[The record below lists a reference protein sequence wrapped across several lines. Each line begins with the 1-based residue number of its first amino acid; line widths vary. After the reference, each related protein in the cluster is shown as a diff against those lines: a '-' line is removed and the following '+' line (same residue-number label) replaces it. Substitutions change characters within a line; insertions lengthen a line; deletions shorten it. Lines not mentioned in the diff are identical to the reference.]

1 MKEHYDLKTQ
11 TFKRKGA
18 ESVFNNVNKYIYAT
32 FCLTIIGILVTFINF
47 DYRDNLADV
56 LLHIII
62 FLVTISFFLQSLMIV
77 SFNKQKIEKNASL
90 ILPGEKGNYFIKVGT
105 VVKKHFKNI
114 RKTADKNNLLYDL
127 YIKMEAYCTHWGVLG
142 TTGSGKT
149 VFVQSLMKQI
159 MNIGGGFIFTDGK
172 GSKTMLKTIKAIC
185 KMFNRQNDFYV
196 LNLANPRKSNSMN
209 VFSMEYSQLI
219 EIFNGMIE
227 TGEGDIWEKKGTS
240 LAAALLQFVAP
251 LQKMGIAIDVKTIN
265 KINTYNDLKE
275 LSPTSMNFTLLD
287 EYLNAVVMLD
297 ICKMFQRIIENEN
310 KQFDI
315 FCEKNNIEIDERIDY
330 FKEQKPFYSDFV
342 NASLQEKNEYKYMPQ
357 DGLTNFMSKEGGL
370 VKEEILSQTITSDKL
385 YEKGK
390 DSIDNFVQSAIS
402 YFTKLSDVFT
412 KEYGAI
418 FNASDYDF
426 TFEDIILNHRILYIV
441 MPGTKSQ
448 ATINI
453 FAKFLQANLVAVYE
467 TLKETQPLTIPF
479 TVFFDETNSY
489 MVNLKGMANFPSQSR
504 EQRLAFFYMMQ
515 SGQGKLDDGKNIE
528 AEQLF
533 SNINNYVILKT
544 TSETLTEMMQK
555 KFPKIKELI
564 QKDYYRLEGKW
575 DGGEK
580 IDLEE
585 KERPMFEYQDIESL
599 APGEC
604 YIKIADGVY
613 TGTSTYAE
621 APYYYQDKG
630 DEEIELLQGKTRTN
644 DMYI

>member
-1 MKEHYDLKTQ
+1 MQ
-11 TFKRKGA
+11 
-18 ESVFNNVNKYIYAT
+18 
-32 FCLTIIGILVTFINF
+32 
-47 DYRDNLADV
+47 
-56 LLHIII
+56 
-62 FLVTISFFLQSLMIV
+62 QLM
-77 SFNKQKIEKNASL
+77 
-90 ILPGEKGNYFIKVGT
+90 
-105 VVKKHFKNI
+105 
-114 RKTADKNNLLYDL
+114 D
-127 YIKMEAYCTHWGVLG
+127 M
-142 TTGSGKT
+142 
-149 VFVQSLMKQI
+149 
-159 MNIGGGFIFTDGK
+159 GGGFIFIDGK
-172 GSKTMLKTIKAIC
+172 GSKTMIKTIKAIT
-185 KMFNRQNDFYV
+185 KKYNRQNDFYV
-196 LNLANPRKSNSMN
+196 LNLSNPRKSNSMN

-240 LAAALLQFVAP
+240 LASSLLQFVAP

-265 KINTYNDLKE
+265 QINTYDDLKE
-275 LSPTSMNFTLLD
+275 LSPNSMNFTLLN
-287 EYLNAVVMLD
+287 EYLNPVVMLD
-297 ICKMFQRIIENEN
+297 ICKMFQRIIDNEN
-310 KQFDI
+310 NQFNK
-315 FCEKNNIEIDERIDY
+315 FCEKNNIDEENKIDY

-342 NASLQEKNEYKYMPQ
+342 KASLQEKNEFKFLPHS
-357 DGLTNFMSKEGGL
+357 GLTDFMSKEGGL
-370 VKEEILSQTITSDKL
+370 VKTEIVSQTITSSDL
-385 YEKGK
+385 YKKGK
-390 DSIDNFVQSAIS
+390 DSIDNFVTSAIS

-412 KEYGAI
+412 KEYAAI

-426 TFEDIILNHRILYIV
+426 TFEDIILNHKILYVV

-453 FAKFLQANLVAVYE
+453 FAKFLQANLIAVYE
-467 TLKETQPLTIPF
+467 TLKETQPLTIPY
-479 TVFFDETNSY
+479 TIFFDETNSY
-489 MVNLKGMANFPSQSR
+489 LVNLKGMANFPSQSR
-504 EQRLAFFYMMQ
+504 EQKLSFFYMMQ

-555 KFPKIKELI
+555 KFPKVKELI

-585 KERPMFEYQDIESL
+585 KERPMFEYQDLESL

-604 YIKIADGVY
+604 FIKIGDGVY

-621 APYYYQDKG
+621 APYYFQDKG
-630 DEEIELLQGKTRTN
+630 SEEIELLQGKSKTP